1 MGKKKSSSLKLKDVA
16 KNAKD
21 TGAGSY
27 HKDIDTLKKSIS
39 GKRAKR
45 FNVNIPES
53 LHRKLRIKVAKEGTT
68 LSELAIRLFKEYLS
82 K

>member
-1 MGKKKSSSLKLKDVA
+1 MDKKKSSSLRDVA
-16 KNAKD
+16 KDAKD

-39 GKRAKR
+39 GEGTKR
-45 FNVNIPES
+45 FNVNMPES
-53 LHRKLRIKVAKEGTT
+53 LHRELRVKVAEDGITM
-68 LSELAIRLFKEYLS
+68 SELAIRLFKEYLS

>member
-1 MGKKKSSSLKLKDVA
+1 MDKKKGSSLRDVA
-16 KNAKD
+16 KDAKD

-39 GKRAKR
+39 GEETKR
-45 FNVNIPES
+45 FNVNMPES
-53 LHRKLRIKVAKEGTT
+53 LHKKLRIRVANEGTT
-68 LSELAIRLFKEYLS
+68 LSKLAIRLFKEYLS

>member
-1 MGKKKSSSLKLKDVA
+1 MDKKKGSSLKDVA
-16 KNAKD
+16 KDAKD

-27 HKDIDTLKKSIS
+27 HRDIDTLKKSIS
-39 GKRAKR
+39 GEETKR
-45 FNVNIPES
+45 FNVNMPES
-53 LHRKLRIKVAKEGTT
+53 LHRELRVKVAKDGTT

>member
-1 MGKKKSSSLKLKDVA
+1 MDKKKGSSLKDVA
-16 KNAKD
+16 KDAKD

-27 HKDIDTLKKSIS
+27 HRDIDTLKKSIA
-39 GKRAKR
+39 GEGEETKR
-45 FNVNIPES
+45 FNVNMPES
-53 LHRKLRIKVAKEGTT
+53 LHRKLRMKVAKEGTT

>member
-1 MGKKKSSSLKLKDVA
+1 MDKKKGSSLKDVA

-39 GKRAKR
+39 GEGEETKR
-45 FNVNIPES
+45 FNVNMPES

>member
-1 MGKKKSSSLKLKDVA
+1 MDKKKGSSLKDVA
-16 KNAKD
+16 KDAKD

-27 HKDIDTLKKSIS
+27 HRDIDTLKKSIS
-39 GKRAKR
+39 GEGTKR
-45 FNVNIPES
+45 FNVNMPES
-53 LHRKLRIKVAKEGTT
+53 LHRKLRIRVANEGTT